1 MATYQVLLG
10 PVEHDGILY
19 EDGASIELAVEEAAL
34 LLAQNVLGEQ
44 EHKRSRKTEGD

>member
-10 PVEHDGILY
+10 PVEHDGARY
-19 EDGASIELAVEEAAL
+19 EEGASIELAIEQAAV

-44 EHKRSRKTEGD
+44 EHKRPRKTEVD